1 MSRRQQLEATEWAKE
16 FKADAPPGT
25 YEAALVIASLDVVKV
40 DIYKSNES
48 GAMLWHVQY
57 EGGEF
62 PYWKSLFWLDSKK
75 TDDEAREL
83 CDAMGWVYT

>member
-16 FKADAPPGT
+16 FKADCPT
-25 YEAALVIASLDVVKV
+25 SYEDALTIASLDVVDV

-48 GAMLWHVQY
+48 GTMMWHVQY
-57 EGGEF
+57 TGKEF
-62 PYWKSLFWLDSKK
+62 PKWTNLFWLDSKK
-75 TDDEAREL
+75 TEDEAREL